1 MSRRGLRFVVVVALA
16 ECALIVYGPL
26 VVPR

>member
-1 MSRRGLRFVVVVALA
+1 MSARLLRWVCVVALA
-16 ECALIVYGPL
+16 ECALIAYGPL